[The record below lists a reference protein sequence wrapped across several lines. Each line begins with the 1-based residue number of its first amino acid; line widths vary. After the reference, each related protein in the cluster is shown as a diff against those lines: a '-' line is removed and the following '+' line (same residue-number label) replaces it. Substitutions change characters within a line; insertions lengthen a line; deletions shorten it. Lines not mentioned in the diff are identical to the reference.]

1 MSISYGIRDNDVIFI
16 AGSNGMVGS
25 AITRLLRKN
34 IKKNHHSN
42 ILLTPSR
49 DEIDLCSYDSVF
61 RWFEE
66 YKPNI
71 IINAAAKVGGILAN
85 YSFPVEFLLNN
96 LKIQNNIIEAS
107 YRFNARRLLFLGSS
121 CIYPKNCKQP
131 IKEEYLMSSPLESTN
146 EYYALAKISGLKLCE
161 AYRKQYGFDVIS
173 LMPTNLYGP
182 GDNYHPQNSHVLPAL
197 IWKFYNATINNRS
210 EVTCWGSGNPLREFL
225 HVDDL
230 ARACIFAINNWDPSK
245 VDRPT
250 DSLGKPLNWLNV
262 GSHDEISIRD
272 LALKIAKIFNYKGEI
287 IWDKSKPDGTFRKK
301 LDTSQMEKLGWI
313 PLIDLDEGIK
323 RTVDSFKN
331 EILNKNLRKI

>member
-1 MSISYGIRDNDVIFI
+1 MKISGGIKANDVIFI

-25 AITRLLRKN
+25 AITRLLKDN
-34 IKKNHHSN
+34 IKKNHQSN

-61 RWFEE
+61 KWFEE

-71 IINAAAKVGGILAN
+71 IINAAAKVGGINAN

-161 AYRKQYGFDVIS
+161 AYRKQYDFDAIS

-197 IWKFYNATINNRS
+197 IWKFYNATINNIS

-262 GSHDEISIRD
+262 GSNDEISIRD

-287 IWDKSKPDGTFRKK
+287 RWDKSKPDGTFRKK
-301 LDTSQMEKLGWI
+301 LDTSQMEKLGWN

-323 RTVDSFKN
+323 GTIDSFKN
-331 EILNKNLRKI
+331 QIINKNLRNI